1 MGSWCS
7 MGMEFQFCKI
17 QPILKIDGDD
27 GCLTMCMY
35 LTLKSILKIVKMVKF
50 VVYFTTLRNKYFILK
65 NATSLDLFY
74 EKTYR
79 IM

>member
-7 MGMEFQFCKI
+7 MGMEFQFCEI

-50 VVYFTTLRNKYFILK
+50 CC
-65 NATSLDLFY
+65 LFY
-74 EKTYR
+74 NFEKQILYLKKCHLLGSLL
-79 IM
+79 